1 MGISSF
7 VFYIML
13 LASATVAHRHILSIS
28 LLTEWYMVPVSIWLR
43 RASLVSIL

>member
-13 LASATVAHRHILSIS
+13 LASATVADRHILSIS
-28 LLTEWYMVPVSIWLR
+28 LRSE
-43 RASLVSIL
+43 